1 MTMPEARTDDQD
13 RSSAR
18 KWIIGGIVAM
28 FALAGL
34 MGYFALEAEE
44 DIKARFQHNLEHVMY
59 SYANCTES
67 LGGPPKTQEEFLKW
81 LAGVQPRTEE
91 DEQLVSSGRV
101 VLTWGAK
108 PAPSGSGSEL
118 VFAYTTDPPVR
129 GRRPV
134 GMLDMSIRWMTPEE
148 FDAAPKAEPER

>member
-1 MTMPEARTDDQD
+1 MRDLVTGEQIP
-13 RSSAR
+13 SSAR

-34 MGYFALEAEE
+34 MGYFALEAEK

-81 LAGVQPRTEE
+81 LATVQPRPHEE
-91 DEQLVSSGRV
+91 EQWVSSGRV

-108 PAPSGSGSEL
+108 PAPSGSGSDV

-134 GMLDMSIRWMTPEE
+134 GMLDMSVRWMTPEE